1 MILIISKEKA
11 ELSTEEV
18 IDWII
23 FFGKK
28 FIRINGDEFS
38 KKGNIEISLDNS
50 ELLIKYKDIE
60 IPFGKISF
68 VWFRRWLDRDFYD
81 LYNNSEID
89 YSIIDQLIFYQS
101 SNIISLR
108 ELLFKY
114 LDKKKWLSH
123 PSKIALNK
131 IHVLVEASKVGL
143 NIPETKIC
151 STRKDLIKFFNTH
164 KKIIS
169 KDLNDPLFFF
179 DERNYYTSI
188 TNVISKRK
196 ILGLPDEFPPSFFQK
211 LVEKRYEIRI
221 FYLNKKCY
229 SMAIFSQRDKRTKID
244 FRNYNEDK
252 PNRFVPYKLPR
263 DIEKKIILL
272 MQNLDLTTGS
282 IDMIKDKV
290 GNYIFLE
297 INPAGQFGMV
307 SEPCNYY
314 LEKEIAKHLIS
325 QDNG

>member
-1 MILIISKEKA
+1 MILIISKEKT

-18 IDWII
+18 IDWIV

-38 KKGNIEISLDNS
+38 KKGNVEISLDNS
-50 ELLIKYKDIE
+50 DLLIKYKDIE
-60 IPFGKISF
+60 IPFSKVSF

-81 LYNNSEID
+81 LYNNSDID

-108 ELLFKY
+108 ELLFKF
-114 LDKKKWLSH
+114 LDKKKWLSP
-123 PSKIALNK
+123 PSKIVLNK
-131 IHVLVEASKVGL
+131 IHVLVEASRVGF

-151 STRKDLIKFFNTH
+151 STRRELINFFNTH

-179 DERNYYTSI
+179 DEQNYYTSI

-196 ILGLPDEFPPSFFQK
+196 ILGLSDEFPPSFFQK

-229 SMAIFSQRDKRTKID
+229 SMAIFSQNDKRTKID
-244 FRNYNEDK
+244 FRNYNEGN

-282 IDMIKDKV
+282 IDMIKDKF

-297 INPAGQFGMV
+297 INPVGQFGMV

-314 LEKEIAKHLIS
+314 LEKEIAKYLIS